1 MESVT
6 TSKVNARPNASAN
19 YTIPLIILTSL
30 FFMWGF
36 LTVLNDILIPHLK
49 GVFNLTYFQ
58 AMAVQMAFFGA
69 YFVVSYPAGS
79 LVKRVG
85 YKKGVVIGLI
95 IAGIG
100 CALFYPAANLR
111 VYGVFLGAL
120 FVLASGIT
128 ILQVAANPYVSLL
141 GPSETAP
148 RRLTMTQAF
157 NSLGTTV
164 GPFFGS
170 MMILSTVTATEL
182 VGLSPAEL
190 EQHNIAEA
198 QSVQI
203 PYLMLAATLIGLA
216 VVFALLRNLPHI
228 VDSEESDGSPAK
240 SAWQYSHLVLGTIG
254 IFAYVG
260 AEVSIGS
267 FLVNFIGEP
276 HIGNMPE
283 QQAGKLISY
292 YWGGAML
299 GRFIGVAMMSYVKP
313 AKLLA
318 INAAAIILLLVVG
331 SFTSGAVA
339 MWAVLAIGLF
349 NSIMFPT
356 IFSLAIAKLGPAT
369 SQASG
374 ILCMAI
380 VGGAVVPPLQGILA
394 DNIGLQLSFLLP
406 IVCYAYIIYFA
417 VIGHKPKEI

>member
-1 MESVT
+1 MEST
-6 TSKVNARPNASAN
+6 ITSNVKAKPNASAN
-19 YTIPLIILTSL
+19 YTVPLVILTTL

-49 GVFNLTYFQ
+49 GVFDLTYFQ

-69 YFVVSYPAGS
+69 YFFVSYPAGI

-85 YKKGVVIGLI
+85 YKTGVVIGLI

-100 CALFYPAANLR
+100 CALFYPAASLR
-111 VYGVFLGAL
+111 VYGIFLGAL

-128 ILQVAANPYVSLL
+128 ILQVSANPYVSLL

-148 RRLTMTQAF
+148 RRLTLTQAF

-198 QSVQI
+198 NAVQI
-203 PYLMLAATLIGLA
+203 PYLGLAATLVGLA
-216 VVFALLRNLPHI
+216 VIFALLKNLPHI
-228 VDSEESDGSPAK
+228 IDSDQSQVSAPK
-240 SAWQYSHLVLGTIG
+240 SAWQYSHLVLGAIG

-299 GRFIGVAMMSYVKP
+299 GRFVGVALMSYIKP

-318 INAAAIILLLVVG
+318 INALVIIALLVVG
-331 SFTSGAVA
+331 TFTSGGVA

-380 VGGAVVPPLQGILA
+380 VGGAVIPPIQGLLA

-406 IVCYAYIIYFA
+406 IICYAYIIYFA
-417 VIGHKPKEI
+417 VIGHKPKED